1 MTTPRWTRPV
11 RRLTPAG
18 SVRHDRAVT
27 AEHRSWTLLTNHGR
41 ILLMLAREP
50 DSRLRD
56 LAEEAGITER
66 SVQAIIS
73 DLEASGYVTKHRVG
87 RRNSYRV
94 NRRRPFRHTA
104 ESGHQVGELL
114 DLFADE

>member
-1 MTTPRWTRPV
+1 
-11 RRLTPAG
+11 
-18 SVRHDRAVT
+18 VT

-41 ILLMLAREP
+41 ILLMLAR
-50 DSRLRD
+50 DQDARLRD
-56 LAEEAGITER
+56 LADEAGITER

-87 RRNSYRV
+87 RRNSYKV
-94 NRRRPFRHTA
+94 NRRRPFRHSA

-114 DLFADE
+114 DLFATE

>member
-1 MTTPRWTRPV
+1 MRQH
-11 RRLTPAG
+11 
-18 SVRHDRAVT
+18 RHVT
-27 AEHRSWTLLTNHGR
+27 AEARSWTLLTNHGR

-56 LAEEAGITER
+56 LADEAGITER

-73 DLEASGYVTKHRVG
+73 DLESSGYVTKQRVG

-94 NRRRPFRHTA
+94 NRKRPFRHTA

-114 DLFADE
+114 DLFSDE